1 MKKRIIQ
8 FSALAAFLFAGTCL
22 YAADPSS
29 KENNAVEVTA
39 VDDLHLGNSIEK
51 LWKVSYS
58 KEETPVTIAL
68 RTTAKGTEYVVRS
81 EFFEVIYANDKHGF
95 GVRKMHASMKEV
107 PNLINYSV
115 LNKQQLQQQ
124 RVLTP
129 NNVSD
134 KVALG
139 LITSYLPDLLNENYD
154 HLIY

>member
-1 MKKRIIQ
+1 MKKRTIT
-8 FSALAAFLFAGTCL
+8 FCALAAIFFAGTSVF
-22 YAADPSS
+22 AVDPSS
-29 KENNAVEVTA
+29 NENNAVEVTA

-58 KEETPVTIAL
+58 KEESPVTVAL
-68 RTTAKGTEYVVRS
+68 RVTPKGNEYVVRS
-81 EFFEVIYANDKHGF
+81 KFFEVIYANDKHGF
-95 GVRKMHASMKEV
+95 GVRKMHTYLKEV
-107 PNLINYSV
+107 PDPINFSV

-134 KVALG
+134 AYALS
-139 LITSYLPDLLNENYD
+139 LITSYLPDLLNEDYQ